1 MNNRGKL
8 AELKAAIYLE
18 EHKYK
23 LVDFNYICRFGEIDI
38 IAKNRK
44 YIAFIEV
51 KMRDENSTILPRE
64 FVDENKQKKII
75 ACAESFLSK
84 HPTSLQPRFDVVQVI
99 IEDGK
104 VLSIDY
110 ITNAYDTTGYNFIF

>member
-8 AELKAAIYLE
+8 AELKAAMYLK

-23 LVDFNYICRFGEIDI
+23 LVDFNYVCRFGEIDI

-64 FVDENKQKKII
+64 FVDENKQRKII
-75 ACAESFLSK
+75 ACAEAFLK
-84 HPTSLQPRFDVVQVI
+84 YHPTRLQPRFDVIEVI
-99 IEDGK
+99 CSDYEVK
-104 VLSIDY
+104 SIKHLE
-110 ITNAYDTTGYNFIF
+110 NAFQIV